1 MFESSVPVHPGL
13 RHWGRPPQTEVAES
27 RATGRP
33 ASVGHWRMVTHTD
46 TRIDALARFI
56 DGGGGGIAERW
67 RGEAGVRGMA
77 ALPAPA
83 LGARAVPPRTIS
95 T

>member
-1 MFESSVPVHPGL
+1 
-13 RHWGRPPQTEVAES
+13 
-27 RATGRP
+27 
-33 ASVGHWRMVTHTD
+33 MVTHTD